1 MLIAPGRHLLL
12 EVAVLLTWRRLNIG
26 ARQHGGISGAVGARS
41 NLLRDPISSSLLSD
55 IMNKSSDLQNS
66 A

>member
-12 EVAVLLTWRRLNIG
+12 EVAVLLTWRRLHIG